1 MNETIEDGIGQGWVA
16 DGLVPVLDWQLAC
29 DDRGGAAMAVFED
42 FQQVTTFRGCEDG
55 EAPIVDD
62 QHIHAGDG
70 FEDAFMA
77 AIPACKSEG
86 FEHARGALIEDRPTV
101 TARLMAKGAGD
112 PAFAQTGGSSNQ
124 QVLMTGDPTTIRKM
138 GHDTAVNA
146 AWRAQVEIFNAC
158 ILAQGGELE
167 PRRQLFGVT
176 FSGLAIDQQA
186 KAFFERQVIEGG
198 RPALLFK
205 RLGNAGQAPKSERR
219 PAIGRGWD
227 GSAFWSFLSGNSRR
241 RECWRAGGGQL
252 LRSLP

>member
-86 FEHARGALIEDRPTV
+86 FEHARGALIEDGPTV

-112 PAFAQTGGSSNQ
+112 PAFAQTGQANDILPAVPDLRFGF
-124 QVLMTGDPTTIRKM
+124 GIRFTL
-138 GHDTAVNA
+138 G
-146 AWRAQVEIFNAC
+146 
-158 ILAQGGELE
+158 LE
-167 PRRQLFGVT
+167 RLCKLPRR
-176 FSGLAIDQQA
+176 
-186 KAFFERQVIEGG
+186 
-198 RPALLFK
+198 
-205 RLGNAGQAPKSERR
+205 
-219 PAIGRGWD
+219 
-227 GSAFWSFLSGNSRR
+227 
-241 RECWRAGGGQL
+241 
-252 LRSLP
+252 RSMVGPPI